1 MPKESKKKKIERNR
15 PLLILRNFLIA
26 VALICVVVFALEK
39 VMEASSVSDLA
50 AADAAADETTRLF
63 AMGLERSPAN
73 KIIHPLI
80 RLSLPETMSTAGN
93 AKDLI
98 FPWVD
103 DMPRQDI
110 YDENTKRIVVLG
122 DSFVWGH
129 ASLDRNEVFWR
140 LLENELRAEGYNV
153 RFDAV
158 ASPGV
163 SAYNEI
169 DWLTKTDL
177 IDVLKPDMILIGY
190 VVNDPIEPR
199 VDRRV
204 LDRDLADETVKYID
218 TNTLVPFSSTL
229 GKVLPAIY
237 SKLSSYLTEKQLYKT
252 DATYYLTGELTPILT
267 GEVRE
272 YYEENFVG
280 PLDALAAEKHVD
292 VAVMHLPFSPNASL
306 AKALVEPLPEIYA
319 ECENVRYYE
328 TIDAFQNDFAD
339 KKHAANYYVNA
350 GDGHPGSATHFFYAQ
365 QLKQILLENYP
376 DVLGEKQ
383 NADLRGKDLLIDE
396 WIPYRVAP
404 QAVSVSP
411 QSAEYTIVYPSE
423 KLSDEKRYKSHGK
436 EICPYFLTIPLDEHY
451 IRVSF
456 ETPVDLKSVE
466 IRADDVE
473 EIELYYARIDE
484 TLGYDDHTLQAFGTK
499 SADAFLWTDE
509 TADRVTGLCIHAD
522 VRDGAEAKLSLTVNA
537 NRDQTKKDG

>member
-1 MPKESKKKKIERNR
+1 MPKVDDTMPKEGKKTKIKRNR
-15 PLLILRNFLIA
+15 LLLVLRNLLIA
-26 VALICVVVFALEK
+26 VALICVAVFALEK
-39 VMEASSVSDLA
+39 VLEVSSVSDRA

-80 RLSLPETMSTAGN
+80 RLSLPETMTTAGN

-169 DWLTKTDL
+169 DWLTRTDL

-280 PLDALAAEKHVD
+280 PLDALAAEKQID

-306 AKALVEPLPEIYA
+306 AKALVKPLPEIYA
-319 ECENVRYYE
+319 ACGNVRYYE

-383 NADLRGKDLLIDE
+383 DANLRGKDILLNE
-396 WIPYRVAP
+396 WIPYRVSP
-404 QAVSVSP
+404 QAVSLSP
-411 QSAEYTIVYPSE
+411 QSAEYTITYPSE
-423 KLSDEKRYKSHGK
+423 KLSEEKQYKSHGK
-436 EICPYFLTIPLDEHY
+436 EIVPYFLTIPLGEHY

-456 ETPVDLKSVE
+456 ENPVDLKSVE
-466 IRADDVE
+466 IRGEDIDD
-473 EIELYYARIDE
+473 IELFYAKINE
-484 TLGYDDHTLQAFGTK
+484 ELGYDDHTLSPFGKK
-499 SADAFLWTDE
+499 SDGAYLWTDD
-509 TADRVTGLCIHAD
+509 TPYRVTGLCLRAD
-522 VRDGAEAKLSLTVNA
+522 IKDGAEAELTLLVHA
-537 NRDQTKKDG
+537 N